1 MCKIED
7 LNKSKKRITVITNDG
22 KSYVSEWIGDDGE
35 TDETYINCTKSEL
48 SEYDNILKKHNI
60 SPDNVKTWFVSRK
73 REKDTIYI
81 SDHAFMR
88 MKERCGFNKKTAIR
102 MVEKAYEKGTEISNV
117 KDYLSTWAKKQELRL
132 EEGERAIL
140 YGDFVYRFC
149 YDTLVTVIHKPQKGK
164 VQNIYGKKK
173 QPAYV

>member
-7 LNKSKKRITVITNDG
+7 LNKSKKRITVVTNDG
-22 KSYVSEWIGDDGE
+22 TSYISEWIIDDSE
-35 TDETYINCTKSEL
+35 TDETYINCTKNEL
-48 SEYDNILKKHNI
+48 DMYAAILEENSI
-60 SPDNVKTWFVSRK
+60 NPDDVKTWFVSRR

-81 SDHAFMR
+81 SDHAFVR

-102 MVEKAYEKGTEISNV
+102 MVEKAYEKGTDITNV
-117 KDYLSTWAKKQELRL
+117 KDYLSTWAKKQELRQ
-132 EEGERAIL
+132 EDGERAIL

-173 QPAYV
+173 QPVYA

>member
-22 KSYVSEWIGDDGE
+22 KSYVSEWIGDDSE

-60 SPDNVKTWFVSRK
+60 SPDNVKTWFVSRR

-102 MVEKAYEKGTEISNV
+102 MVEKAYEKGTDISNV

>member
-7 LNKSKKRITVITNDG
+7 LNKSKKRITVVTNDG
-22 KSYVSEWIGDDGE
+22 TSYISEWIIDDSE
-35 TDETYINCTKSEL
+35 TDETYINCTKNEL
-48 SEYDNILKKHNI
+48 AQYAAILEENNIN
-60 SPDNVKTWFVSRK
+60 PDDVKTWFVSRR

-81 SDHAFMR
+81 SDHAFVR

-102 MVEKAYEKGTEISNV
+102 MVKKAYEKGTDITNV
-117 KDYLSTWAKKQELRL
+117 KDYLSTWAKKQELRQ
-132 EEGERAIL
+132 EDGERAIL

-173 QPAYV
+173 QPAYA

>member
-102 MVEKAYEKGTEISNV
+102 MVEKAYEKGTDISNV